1 MRNALEAP
9 TACQNLPSSGQCREL
24 RFTSA
29 PIHGCRLK
37 NHVIRTIRVSNEDIC
52 EWQCYLEPNC
62 VSYNFRNEKEANGE
76 HKCDLNNATYEHDN
90 EHAGDLVRNITY
102 VYRGAEVNIRKI
114 CYCAYRR
121 HAIKKSFD
129 AIVFKNFRLIALL
142 LRMLVQ
148 RNLARTKQPVRLV
161 LQTEIINV
169 CVFPDLRAVIVKT
182 VGNTDSRNF
191 SIMSF
196 QCGS

>member
-24 RFTSA
+24 RFISA

-62 VSYNFRNEKEANGE
+62 VSYNFRKQKEANGE

-90 EHAGDLVRNITY
+90 EHACDLVRNITY

-114 CYCAYRR
+114 FYCAYRR
-121 HAIKKSFD
+121 HAIKKINRCHCFQEFSFNCFP
-129 AIVFKNFRLIALL
+129 FKNACAKKPCKNKATCQAGF
-142 LRMLVQ
+142 
-148 RNLARTKQPVRLV
+148 
-161 LQTEIINV
+161 
-169 CVFPDLRAVIVKT
+169 
-182 VGNTDSRNF
+182 TDRDY
-191 SIMSF
+191 
-196 QCGS
+196 QCLCIPGFTGRDCENGRKH